1 MYDGNPGQID
11 RFWFELARGSSYR
24 ESTVL
29 ISSNFWAYFD
39 LHSDVTWRHI
49 SQFIVRIQFSLK
61 YTLSEKLLMNSK
73 VFDKIR

>member
-11 RFWFELARGSSYR
+11 RFWFGLARGSSYR

-29 ISSNFWAYFD
+29 IISNFWAYFD

-73 VFDKIR
+73 LFDKIR